1 MEHLCSLL
9 LDLEAVRFFG
19 IKVINYA
26 DFWQLVTRFL
36 FNLGVMLV
44 LTRFVYYPVSRRKDY
59 LFTYL
64 LFGSA
69 IFLLCHILLSAGDK
83 LNFEFALGLFA
94 IFSIIRYR
102 TNPIPIKEM
111 TYLFVL
117 TGIAV
122 INSLAIK
129 KISYAEVAF
138 ANLSMVAMMWLL
150 ERLYWVRREASKT
163 VLYEKIELIVP
174 EKREELLA
182 DLRTRTG
189 LEIYRVNIGNIDFLR
204 DTAKITVFY
213 KADKN
218 QPLWYDD
225 SMSR

>member
-1 MEHLCSLL
+1 MDHLCSLL

-19 IKVINYA
+19 IKLINYQ
-26 DFWQLVTRFL
+26 DFGQLVARFI
-36 FNLGVMLV
+36 FNFGVTLV
-44 LTRFVYYPVSRRKDY
+44 LVRFIYYPVSRRKDY
-59 LFTYL
+59 LFSYL

-122 INSLAIK
+122 INSLAVK
-129 KISYAEVAF
+129 KISYAEMAF
-138 ANLSMVAMMWLL
+138 ANLSLLGLMFLL
-150 ERLYWVRREASKT
+150 ERIYWVRREVRKNI
-163 VLYEKIELIVP
+163 LYEKIELILP

-182 DLRTRTG
+182 DLKLRTG
-189 LEIYRVNIGNIDFLR
+189 LDIHRIEIGNIDFLR
-204 DTAKITVFY
+204 DTVKISVFY
-213 KADKN
+213 KAEKT
-218 QPLWYDD
+218 QALWNDD
-225 SMSR
+225 SAER